1 MCVYRVVFYLKLLS
15 KYLNAGLL
23 CLYPIIFPI
32 IEINSGVLT
41 LYSWENGRFCIL
53 KCIIFEKMFFFLN
66 LFVTTVGFNE
76 LSVNIIS
83 GIWFSGNIIIFS
95 QLPFNQRM
103 LRICYLLPKG
113 RRANG
118 FFNEIYCHQI
128 HCVEGHMVWPL
139 SSEPMCD
146 VFR

>member
-32 IEINSGVLT
+32 IEINRGVYPLQ
-41 LYSWENGRFCIL
+41 LRKREVL
-53 KCIIFEKMFFFLN
+53 HFEMYNIWKNVFFLN

-128 HCVEGHMVWPL
+128 HCVEDHMVWPL